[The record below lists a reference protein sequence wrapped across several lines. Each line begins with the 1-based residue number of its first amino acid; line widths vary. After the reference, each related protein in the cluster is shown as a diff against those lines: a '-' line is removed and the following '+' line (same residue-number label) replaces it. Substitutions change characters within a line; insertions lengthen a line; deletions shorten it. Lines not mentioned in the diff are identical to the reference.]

1 MKMHPHAL
9 PLGIHGGATGAECPA
24 SVEVTNFL
32 TRSGPPRFDS
42 AGERPALRRWVAT
55 DRSERARSCS
65 RKRARS
71 RPQQGVI
78 ASGTIRRLFGTTPF
92 GSPRMGFSSTSA
104 TLQAENATCSF
115 RISFSFSFAVL
126 AGTKCEAARRISKRN
141 YAQINARAGPASV
154 ETSGLS
160 QKDSS
165 RELESDDAGTNPLK

>member
-1 MKMHPHAL
+1 MHPHA
-9 PLGIHGGATGAECPA
+9 PSVGIHEGATGAESPA

-32 TRSGPPRFDS
+32 TRSGTPRFNS
-42 AGERPALRRWVAT
+42 TGERPALRRWVAT

-78 ASGTIRRLFGTTPF
+78 ASDTIRRLFGTTPF

-104 TLQAENATCSF
+104 TLQAENATDDF
-115 RISFSFSFAVL
+115 TFSFSFAVL